1 MCQLKLLPVLNS
13 GTELGFQL
21 RCAEIWTLSLSLFF
35 FLNRTLFFNL
45 MTTQVCIH
53 LVLTKYQQMKKIQ
66 NNCFL
71 IPCNSIIFQKWNS
84 AFLITSKSYIIEL
97 VLNIVAIFSSTY
109 KSKSVKKIIFQ
120 LNHLN
125 FFVWKKSKIL

>member
-21 RCAEIWTLSLSLFF
+21 RCAEIWTHFFFFFF
-35 FLNRTLFFNL
+35 FLNWTLFFNL
-45 MTTQVCIH
+45 MTIQVCIH
-53 LVLTKYQQMKKIQ
+53 LVLTKYQQMKKKQ

-84 AFLITSKSYIIEL
+84 AFLTISKFYIIEF
-97 VLNIVAIFSSTY
+97 VLNVVAIFFSMY
-109 KSKSVKKIIFQ
+109 KSKSVKKKSYFNWIIWIFS
-120 LNHLN
+120 
-125 FFVWKKSKIL
+125 FEKK